1 MEVKKNN
8 DFMVMADSVTNI
20 KGKHYEYDAT
30 SREHL
35 YLFDCMVN
43 GTPTVLTYIKGQRE
57 FFQNSYSDYGEVDE
71 VFSIHTADND
81 IWEQMNESELIKLES
96 RLAGECALYHYQKK
110 ISDADTYDSLIDV
123 YFEYMDDYDCPF
135 SKEQRAIF
143 LKMLCEKS
151 NHIIEVEVFNAFS
164 NEEIEQVLAL
174 LENAQSIMNEDDYDR
189 ISKMLIEK
197 RKC

>member
-1 MEVKKNN
+1 MIEPERV
-8 DFMVMADSVTNI
+8 DFMICLRGFNT
-20 KGKHYEYDAT
+20 
-30 SREHL
+30 
-35 YLFDCMVN
+35 
-43 GTPTVLTYIKGQRE
+43 
-57 FFQNSYSDYGEVDE
+57 
-71 VFSIHTADND
+71 
-81 IWEQMNESELIKLES
+81 KLEELVYLIVYDDGMITNENWNNIQHGS
-96 RLAGECALYHYQKK
+96 IKRY
-110 ISDADTYDSLIDV
+110 TYDSLIDV

-143 LKMLCEKS
+143 WKMLCEKS
-151 NHIIEVEVFNAFS
+151 NHIIEVEVSNAFS